1 MLGRRHDQFQG
12 HLLQAAGGVVGTIP
26 AKPKVAAQSL
36 AAVRRGSISPAM
48 WDAGNLTVVVVTGI
62 EIIGRAVAILNVSS
76 VHVRRQPDDRWYR

>member
-1 MLGRRHDQFQG
+1 
-12 HLLQAAGGVVGTIP
+12 
-26 AKPKVAAQSL
+26 
-36 AAVRRGSISPAM
+36 M